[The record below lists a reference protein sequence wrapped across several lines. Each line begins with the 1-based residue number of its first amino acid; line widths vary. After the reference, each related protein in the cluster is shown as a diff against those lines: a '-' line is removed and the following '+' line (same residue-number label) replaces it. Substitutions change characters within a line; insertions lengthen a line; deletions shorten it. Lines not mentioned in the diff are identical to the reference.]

1 MTSTSPSWGSVENMS
16 LIQLRSEL
24 TSVKQELVQT
34 RQENNV
40 LSVEL
45 ANTRTK
51 LKVNDFQHNMKFQP
65 MLFIFFFS
73 SPIQTVKNSSGQD
86 LDLLGCYFC
95 LELIYKQC
103 LDKYNLIKL
112 MSDSQLNTLTAMS
125 PIMVTW
131 HLSLC
136 SVSRYFRQLYFH
148 FNLFR

>member
-65 MLFIFFFS
+65 MLFIYFFFFPHS
-73 SPIQTVKNSSGQD
+73 NCK
-86 LDLLGCYFC
+86 
-95 LELIYKQC
+95 ELQ
-103 LDKYNLIKL
+103 
-112 MSDSQLNTLTAMS
+112 
-125 PIMVTW
+125 W
-131 HLSLC
+131 
-136 SVSRYFRQLYFH
+136 SRS
-148 FNLFR
+148 